1 MEKCKKDLVFK
12 TFFESLTEI
21 EKYKLIKQVEERAC
35 YNCENKNCL
44 VSAMEKYS
52 IDENGE
58 VSGYNCIAWYNEKML
73 VKQKAK
79 N

>member
-35 YNCENKNCL
+35 YNCENKNR
-44 VSAMEKYS
+44 
-52 IDENGE
+52 I
-58 VSGYNCIAWYNEKML
+58 I
-73 VKQKAK
+73 
-79 N
+79 